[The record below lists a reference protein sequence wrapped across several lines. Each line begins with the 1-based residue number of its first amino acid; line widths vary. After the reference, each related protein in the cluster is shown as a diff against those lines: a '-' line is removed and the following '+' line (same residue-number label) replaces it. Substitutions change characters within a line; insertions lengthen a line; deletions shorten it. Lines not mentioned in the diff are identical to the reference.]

1 MVCVW
6 GGLGFGEVGEI
17 LHRREWSEEVMIV
30 IWGQQKEPSS
40 EPWRVAHY
48 TPSPPIVQ
56 IANVVREQCGIRA
69 PRVVDEIG
77 ELISPSGDDVLSSR
91 NLEPDTY
98 PLLCS

>member
-1 MVCVW
+1 MYLSEVLFLSHGVCG

-48 TPSPPIVQ
+48 TLSPPIVQ
-56 IANVVREQCGIRA
+56 IANVVREQCGIRH
-69 PRVVDEIG
+69 PGLWMRLG
-77 ELISPSGDDVLSSR
+77 
-91 NLEPDTY
+91 N
-98 PLLCS
+98 